1 LTYVFSP
8 TGPAVGASGIIS
20 GMTVGTSYT
29 VEASD
34 GTCSSTPSSAFSVAA
49 QLAAPSAPTLTAIPP
64 SCTFDGASAVSNY
77 NASFTYSFNPSGPT
91 VGVGGAISNMTVGTS
106 YTVTANDGT
115 CPSLPSTSFSN
126 AAATGV
132 PAVPT
137 ISTTPPSCSADGNST
152 ISNYVGSLTY
162 IFNPTGPS
170 VGAGGVISGMVN
182 GTSYTVVAS
191 DGTCSSAP
199 STTFSNLAQLVTPTT
214 PTITSTPPT
223 CTADGSSAV
232 SNYDATV
239 SYFFTPTG
247 PTVAAG
253 GAISGMTVGTS
264 YTVAADNGLC
274 SSTPSNS
281 FSNAAATGVPAVPTI
296 VTTPASCSANG
307 SSTISNYVGTLTYIF
322 SPTGPTVGAGG
333 VISGMTIGN
342 SYTVEAS
349 DGTCSSAPSTS
360 FSNGAQ
366 FPPVVATIN
375 GSSTYCTGGNTTLTA
390 IGGVSY
396 TWSDATFNV
405 IGNSAA
411 VTITQGTYGVLV
423 TDANGCTAVATS
435 TVTESTTLTPTIS
448 GNLSYCAGSNTTLTA
463 SGGTIYSWSN
473 TDATASTTVTA
484 GTYSVTVDNGT
495 GCSGTASAT
504 VTETALPNVTISGVL
519 SYCAGSTT
527 TLTANGAA
535 NYVWNDPL
543 NSLTNAISVTQGS
556 YTLTGTDANGC
567 SNTATVVVNEIASGT
582 LPNFNFTSPLTICL
596 DQTAPT
602 LPSVSNNGIPGTW
615 SPTSISNTAS
625 DTYTFIVAPSQ
636 CAANF
641 TLDVTVQ
648 DLQLTVSNDTTVDA
662 LSPVQLGAAV
672 TGSTSGNYVWQPAA
686 TNLSCTNCANPVS
699 SPTANISYTVRYT
712 DTNSGCFVDGDVA
725 ITVNPVKGVAYIPT
739 AFSPNN
745 DGMNDL
751 FRVGGSNIK
760 DIYLT
765 VYNRWGE
772 KVFEEKSALPAWDG
786 TFKGVRQ
793 PLGAYVY
800 YATVTFNDN
809 TRSNYQGN
817 VTLLQ

>member
-1 LTYVFSP
+1 
-8 TGPAVGASGIIS
+8 
-20 GMTVGTSYT
+20 
-29 VEASD
+29 
-34 GTCSSTPSSAFSVAA
+34 
-49 QLAAPSAPTLTAIPP
+49 
-64 SCTFDGASAVSNY
+64 
-77 NASFTYSFNPSGPT
+77 
-91 VGVGGAISNMTVGTS
+91 
-106 YTVTANDGT
+106 
-115 CPSLPSTSFSN
+115 
-126 AAATGV
+126 
-132 PAVPT
+132 
-137 ISTTPPSCSADGNST
+137 
-152 ISNYVGSLTY
+152 
-162 IFNPTGPS
+162 
-170 VGAGGVISGMVN
+170 
-182 GTSYTVVAS
+182 
-191 DGTCSSAP
+191 
-199 STTFSNLAQLVTPTT
+199 
-214 PTITSTPPT
+214 
-223 CTADGSSAV
+223 
-232 SNYDATV
+232 
-239 SYFFTPTG
+239 
-247 PTVAAG
+247 
-253 GAISGMTVGTS
+253 
-264 YTVAADNGLC
+264 
-274 SSTPSNS
+274 
-281 FSNAAATGVPAVPTI
+281 
-296 VTTPASCSANG
+296 
-307 SSTISNYVGTLTYIF
+307 
-322 SPTGPTVGAGG
+322 
-333 VISGMTIGN
+333 
-342 SYTVEAS
+342 
-349 DGTCSSAPSTS
+349 
-360 FSNGAQ
+360 
-366 FPPVVATIN
+366 
-375 GSSTYCTGGNTTLTA
+375 
-390 IGGVSY
+390 
-396 TWSDATFNV
+396 
-405 IGNSAA
+405 
-411 VTITQGTYGVLV
+411 
-423 TDANGCTAVATS
+423 
-435 TVTESTTLTPTIS
+435 
-448 GNLSYCAGSNTTLTA
+448 
-463 SGGTIYSWSN
+463 
-473 TDATASTTVTA
+473 
-484 GTYSVTVDNGT
+484 
-495 GCSGTASAT
+495 
-504 VTETALPNVTISGVL
+504 VL

-582 LPNFNFTSPLTICL
+582 LPTFNFTSPLTICL